1 MDLGNILSILLLVF
15 GFGFVIFWH
24 ELGHFLAAKWSDV
37 KVEQFAVGFGQALIS
52 WRKGLGFRVGTS
64 KQEYDRRVQRHLEEK
79 RIKQLEAHEE
89 PPPPSAEQEDR
100 AASELGL
107 GETEYR
113 LNWIPLGGYV
123 KMLGQDDLY
132 ANAEQTHPRAYNMK
146 PIGKRMI
153 IVSAGV
159 IMNVI
164 LAAFGFCMLF
174 LIGFRVPPAIVGD
187 MAPLSP
193 AQEAG
198 MRVGDRILYFDN
210 KYQHDFTKIGLN
222 VALSEA
228 GQAVPVFVRHPDGT
242 EAHLSITPRKPDEDA
257 TGFLSIGID
266 GPRQLTGPET
276 DKSDVDL
283 KELVPPEMLAL
294 TVDDTVTAING
305 EPVDA
310 KKDHWK
316 FDKAV
321 QASNGAPVK
330 LTVKNQTTGETREV
344 VAHPFFADPYGTLL
358 NFAGMETRVAV
369 QVITPDSAV
378 KGKILPG
385 DVIVSIA
392 NEAHDQI
399 TDLTR
404 PELMKHLN
412 EYGEQGA
419 KVSITVLRDGKE
431 VTIRDIVPNVRVG
444 KGRYGLG
451 VQLRPDSETLVVAD
465 TLPDSPAAKAGV
477 PAGAKVLSVNGHAV
491 KSWFDVRNELL
502 KVAAGETVKIVA
514 SVAGTEKPFDLVM
527 DAPSEQMVKGA
538 RYTTAMAFHEMQDVR
553 QTGNPLTAAAWGFGE
568 TRDLILQFY
577 LTVQRMIQ
585 GSVSP
590 KNVMGPVGI
599 VTAGTKFAYKGN
611 DWLIWFLSMIS
622 ANLAVVN
629 FLPIPIVDGGL
640 FVFLI
645 LEKLQGKP
653 LSARAQSVAQ
663 IIGLALILSVFLFV
677 TYQDI
682 ARMRGF

>member
-1 MDLGNILSILLLVF
+1 MDLGNIVSILLLVF

-37 KVEQFAVGFGQALIS
+37 KVEQFAVGFGQALVS

-64 KQEYDRRVQRHLEEK
+64 KQEYDRRIQRRIEEK
-79 RIKQLEAHEE
+79 RVSQSQLEEQ
-89 PPPPSAEQEDR
+89 PGSALEQEDR
-100 AASELGL
+100 VAAELGL

-159 IMNVI
+159 IMNMI
-164 LAAFGFCMLF
+164 LAAIGFCVLF

-187 MAPLSP
+187 MAPGSP

-198 MRVGDRILYFDN
+198 VHVGDRILYYN
-210 KYQHDFTKIGLN
+210 EKYQHDFTKIGLN
-222 VALSEA
+222 VALSQA
-228 GQAVPVFVRHPDGT
+228 GESVPMLVRHPDGK
-242 EAHLSITPRKPDEDA
+242 EERLAITPRKPDEDP
-257 TGFLSIGID
+257 TGFLSIGIE
-266 GPRQLTGPET
+266 GPRQLSGPET
-276 DKSDVDL
+276 DKDDVKL
-283 KELVPPEMLAL
+283 KGLVPDEMLAM
-294 TVDDTVTAING
+294 TQDDVVTAVNG
-305 EPVDA
+305 QAVDY
-310 KKDHWK
+310 KQDFWK
-316 FDKAV
+316 FD
-321 QASNGAPVK
+321 QALQNSNGAPLE
-330 LTVKNQTTGETREV
+330 LTIKNQKTNQTRALKIQPYFGE
-344 VAHPFFADPYGTLL
+344 FYGGKSL
-358 NFAGMETRVAV
+358 NFAGMQTRVAV
-369 QVITPDSAV
+369 LAV
-378 KGKILPG
+378 QQESTAKDKIKPG
-385 DVIVSIA
+385 DVIVSIT
-392 NEAHDQI
+392 NDAHDTL

-404 PELMKHLN
+404 QKLMKKLN

-419 KVSITVLRDGKE
+419 KVTMTVLRDGKE
-431 VTIRDIVPNVRVG
+431 IAVPDLIPNMRVA

-451 VQLRPDSETLVVAD
+451 VQLRPDFQTLVVTD
-465 TLPDSPAAKAGV
+465 LLPGSSAEKAGI
-477 PAGAKVLSVNGHAV
+477 PALAKLVSIDGQPLKN
-491 KSWFDVRNELL
+491 WFDVRN
-502 KVAAGETVKIVA
+502 KFAQSSAGQTLKIVA
-514 SVAGTEKPFDLVM
+514 LVNGAEKSFDLTL
-527 DAPSEQMVKGA
+527 DASDVETAKQM
-538 RYTTAMAFHEMQDVR
+538 RYGTALPFHEKQDIR
-553 QTGNPLTAAAWGFGE
+553 HTGNPFTAAAWGVGE

-577 LTVQRMIQ
+577 LTIQRMIQ

-590 KNVMGPVGI
+590 KNVMGPLGI
-599 VTAGTKFAYKGN
+599 VGAGTKFAYKGN

-640 FVFLI
+640 FVFLVW
-645 LEKLQGKP
+645 EKIQGRP
-653 LSARAQSVAQ
+653 LSPRAQSIAQ
-663 IIGLALILSVFLFV
+663 VIGLALILSVFLFV